1 MVNCCLLVVCPT
13 NGAKLKIPILSLFLY
28 LLSCLYLKTFASQWV
43 HFTCFILQY
52 SLNMFILFLFT
63 DILCLSS
70 SLMLLWMSTS
80 QSGSLSLELP
90 LGTFN
95 VCLLFP
101 HHIMYFTNFDDLHSP
116 GQSGQY
122 RLILLIHFYPLLEP
136 FICFLN
142 HVSVWRILFFQDFDH
157 C

>member
-28 LLSCLYLKTFASQWV
+28 LLSCLYLTTFASQWV

-52 SLNMFILFLFT
+52 SHNMFIFLFT
-63 DILCLSS
+63 ENLCLSS

-80 QSGSLSLELP
+80 QSGSLSLELH
-90 LGTFN
+90 LETFN
-95 VCLLFP
+95 VFLFP
-101 HHIMYFTNFDDLHSP
+101 HHIMYFTNFDDVHSP
-116 GQSGQY
+116 DQSGQH

-136 FICFLN
+136 FICFLG
-142 HVSVWRILFFQDFDH
+142 HVLV
-157 C
+157 